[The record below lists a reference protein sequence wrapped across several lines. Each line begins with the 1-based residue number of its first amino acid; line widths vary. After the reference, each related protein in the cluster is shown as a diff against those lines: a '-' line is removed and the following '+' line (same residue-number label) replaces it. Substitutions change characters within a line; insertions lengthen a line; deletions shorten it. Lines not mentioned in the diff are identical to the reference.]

1 MPWRHFNILHAY
13 QSPSFPVNQFKV
25 LDYILIILYPQLA
38 LTKQRSPSNKP
49 KAYSVNANNISYIC
63 SHSEWKAMV
72 NQVLVLSTANCLTE
86 IQHNLLKIDQY
97 ETVTMWLDKS
107 QDIAVIDN
115 ESIVELSLKHKKKA
129 QQSTSLV
136 LFYILQYLSIIK

>member
-49 KAYSVNANNISYIC
+49 KAYSVNANNIFWQ
-63 SHSEWKAMV
+63 WKAMV

-129 QQSTSLV
+129 QQSTSLA